1 MSIPRNAPPLSHIA
15 AGPRP
20 APVNRINL
28 LEAVSRGSARA
39 QLPTPIGP
47 IRRRPGGF
55 LPESPAPEF
64 RFQRAG
70 DQTKSR
76 AAELARVGKMTS
88 ITQILSLLSRPTS
101 YRTYSH
107 GMALLVDG
115 IRQLSLQKQFSVAN
129 RFGCATA
136 EDLANR
142 LLFLFRK
149 KGLEEKAL
157 EVAAQRKAGTK
168 RKPQGR
174 IWAAGG
180 GFWEE
185 IVRMDEALTAILRK
199 LAADEFVRLRQTSR
213 AIAMRPG
220 KRGKF
225 VKTEVKFSDKAEF
238 SPVFRSVEVATK
250 LKGGEKLYDSID
262 DLHAV
267 IVKDGG
273 KQYLVVLVRAQIKR
287 EAAAQKLGKQTDIDL
302 TRLTSEDLD
311 ALVLK
316 DLIGE
321 NNAALSFT
329 RDQIL
334 FVETSASRPI
344 GIVQNSS
351 VIGDSGKRVIREDTF
366 KTPKDVEVTRLSV
379 GVDVELHDKLLEL
392 VFISGRLIR

>member
-185 IVRMDEALTAILRK
+185 IVRMDEALTA
-199 LAADEFVRLRQTSR
+199 
-213 AIAMRPG
+213 
-220 KRGKF
+220 
-225 VKTEVKFSDKAEF
+225 
-238 SPVFRSVEVATK
+238 
-250 LKGGEKLYDSID
+250 
-262 DLHAV
+262 
-267 IVKDGG
+267 
-273 KQYLVVLVRAQIKR
+273 
-287 EAAAQKLGKQTDIDL
+287 
-302 TRLTSEDLD
+302 
-311 ALVLK
+311 
-316 DLIGE
+316 
-321 NNAALSFT
+321 
-329 RDQIL
+329 
-334 FVETSASRPI
+334 SRPI